1 MDKLKE
7 NFQKN
12 ELELTVEEYLTLQ
25 AKKYDEIYKRLLNE
39 EKRRLLE
46 ETQKIREKLESYLY
60 SKYET
65 EIK

>member
-46 ETQKIREKLESYLY
+46 ETQKIRKKLESYLY